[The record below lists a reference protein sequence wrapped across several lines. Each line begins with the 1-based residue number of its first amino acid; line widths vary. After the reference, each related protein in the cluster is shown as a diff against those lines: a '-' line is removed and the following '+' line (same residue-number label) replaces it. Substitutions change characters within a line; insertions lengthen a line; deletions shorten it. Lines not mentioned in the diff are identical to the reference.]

1 MWRRFNDLGMLG
13 VLVVLCA
20 LFSVLTIRDLAP
32 NDAGAARRLGQEIL
46 GLQNHPQRVV
56 IAVRAQSED
65 ELFAAAL
72 EETLKSGGANVVAI
86 IKGEPSDARAALEK
100 IASDGGKL
108 DVVACNP
115 FTAPWLIFADL
126 QTDFPGLGD
135 PVLVA
140 SKSERSSAFLQ
151 PQNLLNVTN
160 QIAVIAILAI
170 GMTLVIICG
179 GIDLSVG
186 SLIALAAVTAT
197 LIIRDLFGG
206 TEASTGSMVLACL
219 GAVGLC
225 ALVGWMTGAV
235 VTVFRVPAFIVT
247 LGMMLVARGVAGR
260 ATEHQSVYEVPESF
274 IWLGRGADLFGIPN
288 AVVLMLALYVGA
300 HWFMRHTALGR
311 HLYAVGGNA
320 DAALVSG
327 LPVGRITRFAYTI
340 SAALA
345 GLGGVVMAS
354 NLKSGSANYGQTYEL
369 YVIAAVV
376 VGGAS
381 LSGGQ
386 GQVFGTLVG
395 ALIIA
400 VIQNGMNLL
409 NVDVDTQNVVLGL
422 VLLGAVLVDRLKHRR
437 G

>member
-1 MWRRFNDLGMLG
+1 
-13 VLVVLCA
+13 
-20 LFSVLTIRDLAP
+20 
-32 NDAGAARRLGQEIL
+32 
-46 GLQNHPQRVV
+46 
-56 IAVRAQSED
+56 
-65 ELFAAAL
+65 
-72 EETLKSGGANVVAI
+72 
-86 IKGEPSDARAALEK
+86 
-100 IASDGGKL
+100 
-108 DVVACNP
+108 
-115 FTAPWLIFADL
+115 
-126 QTDFPGLGD
+126 
-135 PVLVA
+135 
-140 SKSERSSAFLQ
+140 
-151 PQNLLNVTN
+151 
-160 QIAVIAILAI
+160 
-170 GMTLVIICG
+170 
-179 GIDLSVG
+179 
-186 SLIALAAVTAT
+186 
-197 LIIRDLFGG
+197 
-206 TEASTGSMVLACL
+206 
-219 GAVGLC
+219 
-225 ALVGWMTGAV
+225 
-235 VTVFRVPAFIVT
+235 
-247 LGMMLVARGVAGR
+247 
-260 ATEHQSVYEVPESF
+260 
-274 IWLGRGADLFGIPN
+274 
-288 AVVLMLALYVGA
+288 MLALYVGA

-369 YVIAAVV
+369 YVITAVV